1 MQLSAS
7 PNKSMDSFWDLCQE
21 RFRANLTQQQFSTWI
36 KPLVFD
42 DTDGDVRILAPN
54 HFVMDWVR
62 EKFAEHI
69 DVWAQEFYSRPVS
82 IAYALGKKTSAP
94 RARAGGQAAAQ
105 ASPAPAAVAAPAQV
119 GLRINPGFNF
129 DNFVSGR
136 ANQLARAAALQI
148 ANNPGMAYNPLFIYG
163 GVGLGK
169 THLLQAIGNTVRHA

>member
-1 MQLSAS
+1 MPLSA
-7 PNKSMDSFWDLCQE
+7 PRLPTMDSFWDLCQE

-42 DTDGDVRILAPN
+42 DSNGEVRILAPN
-54 HFVMDWVR
+54 HFVLDWVR

-69 DVWAQEFYSRPVS
+69 DVWAQEFYSEPVS
-82 IAYALGKKTSAP
+82 IVYALGKKPTLTRPPTSPGQLESRPATP
-94 RARAGGQAAAQ
+94 VRAATPVQSGM
-105 ASPAPAAVAAPAQV
+105 
-119 GLRINPGFNF
+119 RINPGFNF

-148 ANNPGMAYNPLFIYG
+148 ANNPGVAYNPLFVYG

-169 THLLQAIGNTVRHA
+169 T